1 MRRAIVV
8 GSGAGGA
15 TMAKELQGKFQV
27 TVLEAG
33 GEFQSFGWK
42 LPLLEQMKRSGILF
56 DERVIQPF
64 FPAMRIHKTAPDRGA
79 DNGMVL
85 VKGIA
90 VGGTTTLC
98 TGNALRMDQD
108 LRALGIDLDN
118 EFAEIY
124 REIPISA
131 AHEKRWREPTRQLYQ
146 ISREMGLD
154 PHPTPKMG
162 DIERCTGCGR
172 CVMGCPQGAKW
183 DSRRFL
189 RIATANGA
197 QLVTGCRVERVAY
210 EKGRAT
216 GVVARQGIARRFY
229 PADLIVLAAGG
240 LGTPAILQNSGIAC
254 EPGLFVD
261 PVLCVA
267 AEWPSQQCR
276 ELPMPFVAQIEH
288 MILSPYFDYL
298 SFFFNKRWGYRAGNI
313 LSLMIKLADTSSGEI
328 AGRGVKKT
336 LSEQDQERLR
346 EGVRICTEMLKRF
359 GIKGKDVF
367 LGAVNAGHPG
377 GMLPLGEREADSL
390 HHARLPENL
399 YIADATLLPRARG
412 NPQILTLIALA
423 KRVSQICAERFG

>member
-1 MRRAIVV
+1 MKRAIIV

-15 TMAKELQGKFQV
+15 TIAKELQGTFQV
-27 TVLEAG
+27 TLLEAG
-33 GEFQSFGWK
+33 AKFQPFSWK
-42 LPLLEQMKRSGILF
+42 LPMLEQMKRGGILF

-64 FPAMRIHKTAPDRGA
+64 FPAMRIHKTAPDRGS

-118 EFAEIY
+118 EFAETY

-154 PHPTPKMG
+154 PRPTPKMG

-172 CVMGCPQGAKW
+172 CVMGCPRGAKW

-189 RIATANGA
+189 RAAMQQGA
-197 QLVTGCRVERVAY
+197 QLVTDCRAERVVY
-210 EKGRAT
+210 ENGRAS
-216 GVVARQGIARRFY
+216 GVVARQGLARRLY
-229 PADLIVLAAGG
+229 PADLVVLAAGG
-240 LGTPAILQNSGIAC
+240 LGTPSILQASGIAC

-267 AEWPSQQCR
+267 AEWPSQQCH
-276 ELPMPFVAQIEH
+276 ELPMPFVAQVEH

-313 LSLMIKLADTSSGEI
+313 LSLMIKLADTSGGGL
-328 AGRGVKKT
+328 AGRGINKT
-336 LSEQDQERLR
+336 LSELDQARLR
-346 EGVRICTEMLKRF
+346 EGVRLCTEMLKRF
-359 GIKGKDVF
+359 GIKEKDVF
-367 LGAVNAGHPG
+367 LGTVNAGHPG
-377 GMLPLGEREADSL
+377 GMLPLTALEADSL

-423 KRVSQICAERFG
+423 KRVSRMCAERFG